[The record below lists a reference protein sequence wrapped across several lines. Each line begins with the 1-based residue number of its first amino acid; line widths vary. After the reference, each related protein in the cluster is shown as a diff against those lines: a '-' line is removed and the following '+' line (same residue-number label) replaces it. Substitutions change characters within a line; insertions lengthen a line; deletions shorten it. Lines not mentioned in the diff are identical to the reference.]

1 MHSSVLSVHLC
12 TYNILHALKIMRFIN
27 ISFMVLVWNLT
38 FVLMGRNYD
47 PKSAIEKR
55 IRHLKTV
62 CDKYRSLSRY
72 SDRRKIQ
79 QHGSLFDEVKD
90 PSANYIQNIASK
102 FFICVPPDNG
112 ALAWNRFLRQVHNF
126 DLKVTNYN

>member
-1 MHSSVLSVHLC
+1 
-12 TYNILHALKIMRFIN
+12 MRFI
-27 ISFMVLVWNLT
+27 ISYFMIWNLT
-38 FVLMGRNYD
+38 TFVKGNNYD
-47 PKSAIEKR
+47 PKSAIEQR
-55 IRHLKTV
+55 IRHLKTA

-72 SDRRKIQ
+72 SDRRKV
-79 QHGSLFDEVKD
+79 QHGHLFDEVKD

-126 DLKVTNYN
+126 DLKVSYIVLTFEMIGNY

>member
-1 MHSSVLSVHLC
+1 
-12 TYNILHALKIMRFIN
+12 MRFI
-27 ISFMVLVWNLT
+27 ISFIVWNLT
-38 FVLMGRNYD
+38 FVKGNYD
-47 PKSAIEKR
+47 PKSAIEQR

-62 CDKYRSLSRY
+62 CDKYRTLSRY
-72 SDRRKIQ
+72 SDRRKV
-79 QHGSLFDEVKD
+79 QHGNLFDEVKD

-126 DLKVTNYN
+126 DLKVT